1 MFKISKVLFDGSIGR
16 FDRFEF
22 LGSFSNNMTWILN
35 DTIFILENGEVIE
48 FIKSKKI
55 IQCLPFGERFIFL
68 EMMDNDLQRMIVDL
82 ESLQIRHLPSNI
94 EIYSGGTNMCI
105 AVNKDT
111 ITTVALS
118 LDGFNLIWEK
128 EGRHYFHQWKEFT
141 FSRELYDLALMN
153 NETGNEIWKFPSF
166 SQFDYE
172 VKDFIDEP
180 PKKQKATFKGL
191 FGVYNNIVWFNV
203 APGRILGL
211 NFLNGELIYD
221 IVEPNSYPKD
231 HDPRFQKSRFFGN
244 HSQFDE
250 KQGMLF
256 GLYKEEY
263 WEIDLNNP
271 IEGFK
276 LYSFKESTE
285 KFGLIADGNVIQP
298 FTNDRIFFFS
308 GYPKENAIGVFD
320 RNKKE
325 IIWAAPV
332 EKTSSGFP
340 AIRRMAYGN
349 DRLFLVTDNGNLIVY
364 ERE

>member
-1 MFKISKVLFDGSIGR
+1 MFKISKVLFGGTIGR

-22 LGSFSNNMTWILN
+22 IGHFANNLGWILN
-35 DTIFILENGEVIE
+35 DTIYIFKDGEIIE
-48 FIKSKKI
+48 FIKSKQI
-55 IQCLPFGERFIFL
+55 VQCLHFGERFLYL
-68 EMMDNDLQRMIVDL
+68 ETIDNGVQRSIINLENLQSRA
-82 ESLQIRHLPSNI
+82 LPGDI
-94 EIYSGGTNMCI
+94 EIYSGGSSFCI
-105 AVNKDT
+105 GVNQHSFN
-111 ITTVALS
+111 TVALS
-118 LDGFNLIWEK
+118 LGEFNLMWEK
-128 EGRHYFHQWKEFT
+128 QGRHYFHQWKEFT
-141 FSRELYDLALMN
+141 FSRELYDLALMD

-211 NFLNGELIYD
+211 SILNGELIFD

-231 HDPRFQKSRFFGN
+231 HNPRFQISRFFGN

-276 LYSFKESTE
+276 LYSLKESTE
-285 KFGLIADGNVIQP
+285 KFGLIADGNVIKP

-308 GYPKENAIGVFD
+308 GYPKQNAIGVFD

-332 EKTSSGFP
+332 DKTSSGFP
-340 AIRRMAYGN
+340 AIRRMAYSN